1 MIKHPGIGGTEIKPE
16 TNEAIAE
23 ISPNRTLFAESLTLT
38 PSLKPEIVTGL
49 SQIAA
54 VFSHYKPTVPIDFRG
69 PGGEVITEVLAFQQ
83 MGDFG
88 VSGITAQSDFLRA
101 LALRRELYLQ
111 VIRHLGG
118 NKVLRM
124 ALADDAARKSLL
136 VLIRQLLEEL

>member
-1 MIKHPGIGGTEIKPE
+1 MMKHPGIGGTEVKPE

-23 ISPNRTLFAESLTLT
+23 ISPNRTLFAESLTLA
-38 PSLKPEIVTGL
+38 PSLKPEIVKGL
-49 SQIAA
+49 HHIAA
-54 VFSHYKPTVPIDFRG
+54 VFAHYKPSVPIDFTG
-69 PGGEVITEVLAFQQ
+69 PGGERITEVLTFQQ
-83 MGDFG
+83 MADFG

-111 VIRHLGG
+111 VIRHLGS

-136 VLIRQLLEEL
+136 VLIQQLLEEL